1 MHHHSALGLRAGLT
15 KEKLEALLRYTESPL
30 FDELE
35 KLLLR
40 YADEYLQQVGASA
53 EVVEALK
60 KHYTEEQLVE
70 LDVAIGIANM
80 VNHFIASFDIEI
92 EKDHISAKELEALRQ
107 RMRLR

>member
-1 MHHHSALGLRAGLT
+1 MHHHSALGLRVGLT
-15 KEKLEALLRYTESPL
+15 KEKVDVLESYAESPL
-30 FDELE
+30 FDETE

-40 YADEYLQQVGASA
+40 YAEEYLTRKGANS

-70 LDVAIGIANM
+70 LDVIIGVANL
-80 VNHFIASFDIEI
+80 VNHFIASFGVEI

-107 RMRLR
+107 RMHR

>member
-1 MHHHSALGLRAGLT
+1 MYHHSALGLRVGLT
-15 KEKLEALLRYTESPL
+15 KEKLDALEKYAESPL
-30 FDELE
+30 FDDVE

-40 YADEYLQQVGASA
+40 YAEEYLTQEGTSS

-70 LDVAIGIANM
+70 LDVVIGIANM

-92 EKDHISAKELEALRQ
+92 EKDHISAKELDSLRQ
-107 RMRLR
+107 RMGVR